1 MSFSLSRCTPL
12 RRHSGISKRRPS
24 EAANEPECPLGTRTE
39 RLTGPVIAP
48 DSYPALHIYL
58 YSALSWLTDRGKHLE
73 RAQWAFAGIYLATM
87 AVVLF
92 GIYRRN
98 KKVSSVSPPF
108 LESKL
113 CCSTRRETT
122 RVPRAE
128 TGGNFAPELLFARH
142 FGTAAAVPSHPSAR
156 RPDPPDQMQMK
167 TDPSL
172 LPNRSRPGSSR
183 SSASRNDSTRST
195 CSGCSTTASSCSW
208 STVPSPS
215 TWCLL
220 PQPWRA
226 SAQRDR

>member
-1 MSFSLSRCTPL
+1 M
-12 RRHSGISKRRPS
+12 
-24 EAANEPECPLGTRTE
+24 
-39 RLTGPVIAP
+39 IAP

-128 TGGNFAPELLFARH
+128 TGGYFAPELLFAPR
-142 FGTAAAVPSHPSAR
+142 PEQRPQSHPIPLFR
-156 RPDPPDQMQMK
+156 
-167 TDPSL
+167 TPSRTL
-172 LPNRSRPGSSR
+172 L
-183 SSASRNDSTRST
+183 TK
-195 CSGCSTTASSCSW
+195 CK
-208 STVPSPS
+208 
-215 TWCLL
+215 
-220 PQPWRA
+220 
-226 SAQRDR
+226 